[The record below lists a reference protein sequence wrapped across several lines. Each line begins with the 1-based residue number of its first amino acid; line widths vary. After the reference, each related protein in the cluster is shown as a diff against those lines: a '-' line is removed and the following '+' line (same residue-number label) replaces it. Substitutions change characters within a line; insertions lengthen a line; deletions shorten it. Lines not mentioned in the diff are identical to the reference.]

1 MESAQ
6 QLFDSALSRHQAGQL
21 HEAEAIY
28 RQILASTPDDS
39 EVMELLGV
47 LNLQLGRK
55 ETALDW
61 LQKALAIDPDAPDCH
76 YHIGLAMEELGR
88 GDEAVA
94 SFHRATLLKPD
105 FAEAFQHLGL
115 VYRQK
120 EEWEKSESAFRQALA
135 ANPKY
140 VEVHNNLGTVLKS
153 LGKLDEAVAAYRQAI
168 AIRPDQADIYSN
180 LGNALSAQGKF
191 EEAIDAYRQSLLLK
205 PDNPDI
211 CNKLGGALLAL
222 NRPREAVAA
231 YRRGI
236 ASLPDNPTLR
246 NNLGNVLYVQGELIE
261 AVASLRKAIEC
272 DPQFFLGYN
281 NLGNVLKDLGQI
293 PQAIAAYEHAVSL
306 RNDPYFQSNALHTR
320 HFLYPYDASAI
331 YQAHLEW
338 DKHYAQSLAPEIR
351 PHPNVRDPSRQ
362 LRIGYVSSDFRLHS
376 VAFFLENLL
385 AYHDAREVEVFAY
398 ADVPQPDEITRRMR
412 QSIHQW
418 RLISGMND
426 GDVANMIRS
435 DQIDILVDL
444 AGHTAGN
451 RLLVF
456 ARKPA
461 PIQITYLGYPDTTGM
476 SAMDYRITDGYADP
490 PGMTEMYH
498 SEKLLRLPRTF
509 ASYRPPEEAPEV
521 SPLPATIY
529 GRVTFGA
536 FTTLAK
542 LPPVLLD
549 CWSEILLQVP
559 DSRLLIT
566 AAGLQAADLQR
577 DIRRR
582 FESKGIDPTRVDL
595 MGKRPFEEY
604 FALHH
609 RVDIYLDT
617 FPVNGHTVTCHALW
631 MGLPVVTLAGQT
643 HCQRLGASVLS
654 NLGMEGQIAKSSQE
668 YVRIAKELAGDLAKL
683 KETRAGLRER
693 MKASALLD
701 AAGFAREVEAAYR
714 KAWTDWCAG

>member
-1 MESAQ
+1 MTSAT
-6 QLFDSALSRHQAGQL
+6 LAQAAQL
-21 HEAEAIY
+21 HRAGRLEEAERAY
-28 RQILASTPDDS
+28 RQVTSAEPSNADAWHLFGGLLAQTGRPQAAEPMLRRAIALDGGRADFH
-39 EVMELLGV
+39 
-47 LNLQLGRK
+47 LNLAVVLLRLSQAAEAAQACQR
-55 ETALDW
+55 
-61 LQKALAIDPDAPDCH
+61 ALALRPDWAEGWYNAGCAAG
-76 YHIGLAMEELGR
+76 ILGQWDKAISAYQRAVQLKGDYAEAYFNLGDALRKINR
-88 GDEAVA
+88 GDE
-94 SFHRATLLKPD
+94 
-105 FAEAFQHLGL
+105 GL
-115 VYRQK
+115 
-120 EEWEKSESAFRQALA
+120 ECFRKAAQLRPTPQAL
-135 ANPKY
+135 
-140 VEVHNNLGTVLKS
+140 
-153 LGKLDEAVAAYRQAI
+153 
-168 AIRPDQADIYSN
+168 
-180 LGNALSAQGKF
+180 
-191 EEAIDAYRQSLLLK
+191 
-205 PDNPDI
+205 
-211 CNKLGGALLAL
+211 
-222 NRPREAVAA
+222 
-231 YRRGI
+231 
-236 ASLPDNPTLR
+236 
-246 NNLGNVLYVQGELIE
+246 NNLGNSLQVQDRYAEAIEAYQRALEIQPDSVNARSNLGQALLNLGRIEE
-261 AVASLRKAIEC
+261 AVAIFRQVTHVPFAG
-272 DPQFFLGYN
+272 D
-281 NLGNVLKDLGQI
+281 NLVLAVRYLLDTSPEQVFR
-293 PQAIAAYEHAVSL
+293 EH
-306 RNDPYFQSNALHTR
+306 RQWDQR
-320 HFLYPYDASAI
+320 H
-331 YQAHLEW
+331 
-338 DKHYAQSLAPEIR
+338 AQSLAPEIR

-668 YVRIAKELAGDLAKL
+668 YVRIAKELAGDLGKL
-683 KETRAGLRER
+683 KDLRASLRER
-693 MKASALLD
+693 MKASPILD
-701 AAGFAREVEAAYR
+701 AAGFSREVEAAYR
-714 KAWTDWCAG
+714 GVWKNWCELPR